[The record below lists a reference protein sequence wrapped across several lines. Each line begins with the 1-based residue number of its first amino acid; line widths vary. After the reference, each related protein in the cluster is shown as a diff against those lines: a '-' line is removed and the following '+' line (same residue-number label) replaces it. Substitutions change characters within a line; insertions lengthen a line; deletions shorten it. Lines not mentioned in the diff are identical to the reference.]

1 MPPGG
6 ALVASPAGYEGS
18 GTQPS
23 GSDFYV
29 HRLFSVPVLRSRS
42 TGSAGRRLAS
52 DDARLL
58 FGRPVHADGQRREAC

>member
-23 GSDFYV
+23 GSDFCV
-29 HRLFSVPVLRSRS
+29 HRLFSVPVLRSR
-42 TGSAGRRLAS
+42 
-52 DDARLL
+52 
-58 FGRPVHADGQRREAC
+58 